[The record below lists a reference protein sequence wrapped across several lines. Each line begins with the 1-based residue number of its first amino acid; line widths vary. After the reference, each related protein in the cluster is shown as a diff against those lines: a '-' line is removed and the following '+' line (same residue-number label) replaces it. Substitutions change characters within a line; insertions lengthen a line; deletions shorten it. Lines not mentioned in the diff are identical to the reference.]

1 MTSTKHHVYR
11 TTTDKLAEAMDDIVA
26 DGGTILQA
34 AFAGGRDW
42 VVLWVK
48 DASPD
53 TAGAPARLCYLGPG
67 LVPPSARLQK
77 TLDGLASDVAR
88 IRRDIERGARRG
100 MTAADRSRAGR

>member
-42 VVLWVK
+42 VVLWCKGTGLRQVPVTLRRI
-48 DASPD
+48 DPSE
-53 TAGAPARLCYLGPG
+53 LGPG
-67 LVPPSARLQK
+67 LVPSSGLQQ
-77 TLDGLASDVAR
+77 TIDRIAADLAR
-88 IRRDIERGARRG
+88 IRRDVEHGATMG
-100 MTAADRSRAGR
+100 ARSRAGR